1 MNLLRK
7 FSILIVTVCF
17 ILLCARLV
25 RAYRADFSDVEEDYK
40 SHLSVNLD
48 RNVEA
53 RDIESVLLNRNYF
66 SDTADARLVA
76 KFLTDSLKA
85 GRELA
90 SLYSLR
96 MNSWKLPVSIL
107 EGLDSNRSKLTA
119 MASKA
124 RSVVSDFDFISDSV
138 LCDSSS
144 VNLASGNGSISVR
157 VMDNGTVVAGVSVNL
172 CLHTFD
178 SNALPQSTVVAIAI
192 TSAQG
197 EASFVGLDTAAS
209 YSVLPVREGYEY
221 GRSQGTVGGT
231 LGRTAKT
238 PSGIKDKLLSLFK
251 KQYGNL
257 NFTFNQ
263 QPLRVPIFDD
273 ATLRAIRYDHAFTL
287 RTPTQWKGIVTR
299 SAVLFLVCWFALC
312 FVMWLRRRGDAVYW
326 PVAAFIGLTGIG
338 LLGMF
343 SFNDPLA
350 DKLIAADYMKGVV
363 TGVVVMAL
371 LQFVDLKKLF
381 RSPWFDWL
389 GTKLN
394 SKGVGYYLIA
404 LLLTLLLFSPLGRS
418 VGGMGV
424 NLKIG
429 PLTFQPSEIAKYLI
443 VFFMSAWFCRKAD
456 SLVGYSSEGNI
467 SLTWNKLRHVSGIFI
482 ALFCMLLIYLVL
494 GDMGPGLVLLFSF
507 IIIYSVVKS
516 KGTWSGGEQSFL
528 SSAVKSDIFLL
539 LVGVLSFLLMVWIGG
554 KLQSAGIFAAVW
566 FAVWIVWWAAVK
578 RQFVETPVMANI
590 VISVFLFARNLP
602 GSIGERFAIR
612 SEMCSNPWGDLEG
625 IVPSPA
631 PNSQVA
637 EGLWGLASGGFF
649 GQGFGNGSPNYIP
662 AFHTDM
668 VLSSLGEQMG
678 WLGLLVVVFLLLTV
692 LHHTVAVGYRSRN
705 HFAFF
710 VCLGIAVVT
719 AVQFAV
725 IALGSTG
732 VIPLTGVVVPLLSY
746 GKVSMIMTLMAFGLV
761 LSVEAH
767 TFAPR
772 EENAA
777 DRAADNLFRPYS
789 APVAVTRMAWFVLS
803 MFILCVFART
813 MMLKRNNTLIRPLYV
828 TSVTGENLVQYNP
841 RIADIQLAL
850 QAGNIYDRNGVLL
863 ATSEPDSVKF
873 DSYADFGVDVSE
885 LKEMLSHRT
894 RRYYPLGDRL
904 LFMVGD
910 ANQGS
915 AVSSTNLGYM
925 AEWQHMSYLRGFD
938 NVMYEDSAHTIPK
951 KVDIVSNRYVADR
964 YQPSVELASG
974 QVVLRDYSALLPLL
988 KAGRRSGR
996 IERVNNRKSRYIKP
1010 QDLHLT
1016 LDAKLQCRLQ
1026 DEMENYVKDIP
1037 YYKYK
1042 KILRISVVVLDANN
1056 GDMLAS
1062 ALYPMPNKD
1071 TLRRHDYKYN
1081 DKIRFKNNQSAYTES
1096 DLGLTYPTPPGS
1108 TAKVMTALA
1117 GLQKDPEIA
1126 AKMKYYIA
1134 PEERVE
1140 VNTNTGKG
1148 EPSGHEV
1155 TMEEA
1160 IVWSSNCYFINLL
1173 HDMELYSS
1181 LDSIYTSIGAQIGD
1195 KKDNKLRLVR
1205 PYCYQYRPL
1214 SSMPHTR
1221 TLWNEI
1227 MSKQSSMGVSE
1238 YRKYMISHDKRDY
1251 KKMQK
1256 GYWMWAWGQGTL
1268 STSPLSMARVVSVVA
1283 NGGVMPKTRFRLDEP
1298 IEDGIRIVGPD
1309 EAKLLKG
1316 YMQTMARNANGTAD
1330 NAIKDDAVG
1339 GKTGTPERRLNDFK
1353 KPNDGWFIFY
1363 VDGCNVKT
1371 GNQNSETH
1379 TLAIAV
1385 RMERLNDSN
1394 MGSGLA
1400 MRFSRD
1406 LVLTVLKELG
1416 YYRP

>member
-1 MNLLRK
+1 MKILRK

-40 SHLSVNLD
+40 SYLSVNLD

-76 KFLTDSLKA
+76 KFLSDSLKGP
-85 GRELA
+85 GRDLA

-144 VNLASGNGSISVR
+144 KVNLASGNGSISVR
-157 VMDNGTVVAGVSVNL
+157 VMDKDAAVAGVSVNL

-221 GRSQGTVGGT
+221 GRSQGTTGGT
-231 LGRTAKT
+231 LGRTANA
-238 PSGIKDKLLSLFK
+238 PSGLKDRLMSFFK
-251 KQYGNL
+251 KSYGNL
-257 NFTFNQ
+257 HFTFHQ
-263 QPLRVPIFDD
+263 QPLRVSIFDD
-273 ATLRAIRYDHAFTL
+273 ATLRVIRDDHSFTL
-287 RTPTQWKGIVTR
+287 RTPNQWKGLVSR
-299 SAVLFLVCWFALC
+299 SAVLFLVSWFALC
-312 FVMWLRRRGDAVYW
+312 GVMWLRRRKEAVYW
-326 PVAAFIGLTGIG
+326 PVAAFMGVTGIG

-343 SFNDPLA
+343 SFNDPLV
-350 DKLIAADYMKGVV
+350 DNLIAVDYLKGVV
-363 TGVVVMAL
+363 AGVVAMAV
-371 LQFVDLKKLF
+371 LQFVDLKMFF
-381 RSPWFDWL
+381 RSPWFDRV
-389 GTKLN
+389 GTMLK
-394 SKGVGYYLIA
+394 SKGLGYYLIA

-507 IIIYSVVKS
+507 IVIYSVIKS
-516 KGTWSGGEQSFL
+516 KGSWGGAERSFM
-528 SSAVKSDIFLL
+528 SSAIRSDIFLL
-539 LVGVLSFLLMVWIGG
+539 FVGVLSFLLVVWIGG
-554 KLQSAGIFAAVW
+554 KVYSAGLFAILW
-566 FAVWIVWWAAVK
+566 FVLWIIWWVVTK
-578 RQFVETPVMANI
+578 RQIIESPMMANA
-590 VISVFLFARNLP
+590 VISVFVFARNLP
-602 GSIGERFAIR
+602 GSIGERFAMR
-612 SEMCSNPWGDLEG
+612 SDMCSNPWGELGLDGADLHP
-625 IVPSPA
+625 VA
-631 PNSQVA
+631 NSQVA
-637 EGLWGLASGGFF
+637 EGLWGLASGGLF

-678 WLGLLVVVFLLLTV
+678 WLGLLVVVMLLLAI

-719 AVQFAV
+719 AVQFTV

-732 VIPLTGVVVPLLSY
+732 VIPLTGVAVPLLSY
-746 GKVSMIMTLMAFGLV
+746 GRVSMIMTLMAFGLV

-772 EENAA
+772 EDNAA
-777 DRAADNLFRPYS
+777 DRAADNLFRPYG
-789 APVAVTRMAWFVLS
+789 APVAVTRLAWFALS
-803 MFILCVFART
+803 MFVLFVFVRT
-813 MMLKRNNTLIRPLYV
+813 MVFKRNDTLIRPLYV

-841 RIADIQLAL
+841 RINDIQWAL
-850 QAGNIYDRNGVLL
+850 QAGNIYDRNGILL
-863 ATSEPDSVKF
+863 ATSTLDSINYKNYVEM
-873 DSYADFGVDVSE
+873 GVSE
-885 LKEMLSHRT
+885 QELQNLRSHRT

-910 ANQGS
+910 ANHGT

-938 NVMYEDSAHTIPK
+938 NVLYADSAHTKPVKID
-951 KVDIVSNRYVADR
+951 VMSSRYVADR
-964 YQPSVELASG
+964 YQPPVELYSE

-996 IERVNNRKSRYIKP
+996 IEKVNNRKSRFINP
-1010 QDLHLT
+1010 QDLYLT

-1026 DEMENYVKDIP
+1026 DEIIDYIQRENKNI
-1037 YYKYK
+1037 YKNK
-1042 KILRISVVVLDANN
+1042 NLLRVSVVVLDAER

-1062 ALYPMPNKD
+1062 AVYPPVNKD
-1071 TLRRHDYKYN
+1071 TVRLHSDENFYKDKNLRH
-1081 DKIRFKNNQSAYTES
+1081 AYTDR
-1096 DLGLTYPTPPGS
+1096 DLGLVYPTMPGS

-1117 GLQKDPEIA
+1117 GLQKYGLKASENKY
-1126 AKMKYYIA
+1126 KMYDKEYI
-1134 PEERVE
+1134 E
-1140 VNTNTGKG
+1140 VKNGIIK
-1148 EPSGHEV
+1148 EPQGVV
-1155 TMEEA
+1155 TMERA
-1160 IVWSSNCYFINLL
+1160 IAYSSNCYFVNLMNQL
-1173 HDMELYSS
+1173 DLYSN
-1181 LDSIYTSIGAQIGD
+1181 LDSIYASVGVMLGYDDKIESIT
-1195 KKDNKLRLVR
+1195 
-1205 PYCYQYRPL
+1205 PYFFRYSPMLGRRR
-1214 SSMPHTR
+1214 SF
-1221 TLWNEI
+1221 WKGI
-1227 MSKQSSMGVSE
+1227 VSE
-1238 YRKYMISHDKRDY
+1238 KHSVGIAEYKKYMSTRDIKPESLGKRE
-1251 KKMQK
+1251 
-1256 GYWMWAWGQGTL
+1256 WMWAWGQGTL
-1268 STSPLSMARVVSVVA
+1268 SATPLSMARVVSVVA
-1283 NGGVMPKTRFRLDEP
+1283 NGGVMPKTRFCLNDPYE
-1298 IEDGIRIVGPD
+1298 EGIPIVGSK
-1309 EAKLLKG
+1309 EASLLKG
-1316 YMQTMARNANGTAD
+1316 YMHTMSLHGNKENGVSV
-1330 NAIKDDAVG
+1330 NAISDDAVG
-1339 GKTGTPERRLNDFK
+1339 GKTGTPERDLVKGRK
-1353 KPNDGWFIFY
+1353 INDGWFIFY
-1363 VDGCNVKT
+1363 VDGCNVPGYNEKH
-1371 GNQNSETH
+1371 S
-1379 TLAIAV
+1379 LAVAV
-1385 RMERLNDSN
+1385 RMERLNDE
-1394 MGSGLA
+1394 GSGLA
-1400 MRFSRD
+1400 MAFSRD
-1406 LVLTVLKELG
+1406 AVLKVLRELE
-1416 YYRP
+1416 YYKQ

>member
-1 MNLLRK
+1 MKILRK

-76 KFLTDSLKA
+76 KFLSDSLKA
-85 GRELA
+85 GRDLA

-124 RSVVSDFDFISDSV
+124 RSVVSDFDISDSV

-144 VNLASGNGSISVR
+144 KVNLASGNGSISVR
-157 VMDNGTVVAGVSVNL
+157 VMDKDAAVAGVSVNL

-221 GRSQGTVGGT
+221 GRSQGTTGGT
-231 LGRTAKT
+231 LGRTANA
-238 PSGIKDKLLSLFK
+238 PSGLKDRLMSFFK
-251 KQYGNL
+251 KSYGNL
-257 NFTFNQ
+257 HFTFHQ

-273 ATLRAIRYDHAFTL
+273 ATLRVIRDDHSFTL
-287 RTPTQWKGIVTR
+287 RTPNQWKGLVSR
-299 SAVLFLVCWFALC
+299 SAVLFLVSWFALC
-312 FVMWLRRRGDAVYW
+312 GVMWLRRRKEAVYW
-326 PVAAFIGLTGIG
+326 PVAAFMGVTGIG

-343 SFNDPLA
+343 SFNDPLV
-350 DKLIAADYMKGVV
+350 DNLIAVDYLKGVV
-363 TGVVVMAL
+363 AGVVAMAV
-371 LQFVDLKKLF
+371 LQFVDLKMFF
-381 RSPWFDWL
+381 RSPWFDRV
-389 GTKLN
+389 GTMLK
-394 SKGVGYYLIA
+394 SKGLGYYLIA
-404 LLLTLLLFSPLGRS
+404 LMLTLLLFSPLGRS

-507 IIIYSVVKS
+507 IVIYSVIKS
-516 KGTWSGGEQSFL
+516 KGSWGGAERSFM
-528 SSAVKSDIFLL
+528 SSAIRSDIFLL
-539 LVGVLSFLLMVWIGG
+539 FVGVLSFLLVVWIGG
-554 KLQSAGIFAAVW
+554 KVYSAGLFAILW
-566 FAVWIVWWAAVK
+566 FVLWIVWWAVTK
-578 RQFVETPVMANI
+578 RQIIESPMMANA
-590 VISVFLFARNLP
+590 VISVFVFARNLP
-602 GSIGERFAIR
+602 GSIGERFAMR
-612 SEMCSNPWGDLEG
+612 SDMCANPWGELGLDGADLHP
-625 IVPSPA
+625 VA
-631 PNSQVA
+631 NSQVA
-637 EGLWGLASGGFF
+637 EGLWGLASGGLF

-678 WLGLLVVVFLLLTV
+678 WLGLLVVVMLLLAI

-719 AVQFAV
+719 AVQFTV

-732 VIPLTGVVVPLLSY
+732 VIPLTGVAVPLLSY
-746 GKVSMIMTLMAFGLV
+746 GRVSMIMTLMAFGLV
-761 LSVEAH
+761 LSFEAH

-772 EENAA
+772 EDNAA
-777 DRAADNLFRPYS
+777 DRAADNLFRPYG
-789 APVAVTRMAWFVLS
+789 APVAVTRLAWFALS
-803 MFILCVFART
+803 MFVLLVYIRT
-813 MMLKRNNTLIRPLYV
+813 MVFKRNDTLIRPLFV

-841 RIADIQLAL
+841 RIDDIQRAL
-850 QAGNIYDRNGVLL
+850 QAGNIYDRNGILL
-863 ATSEPDSVKF
+863 ATSTLDSINY
-873 DSYADFGVDVSE
+873 DDYIEMGVSE
-885 LKEMLSHRT
+885 QELQNLRSRRT

-910 ANQGS
+910 ANPGT

-938 NVMYEDSAHTIPK
+938 NVLYSDSAHTKPVR
-951 KVDIVSNRYVADR
+951 VDVMSDRYVADR
-964 YQPSVELASG
+964 YQAPVELFSE
-974 QVVLRDYSALLPLL
+974 QVVLRDYSALLPFL

-996 IERVNNRKSRYIKP
+996 IEKVNNRKSRFIKP
-1010 QDLHLT
+1010 QDLYLT

-1026 DEMENYVKDIP
+1026 DRIAEYVKKNQAHKP
-1037 YYKYK
+1037 L
-1042 KILRISVVVLDANN
+1042 LRISVVVLDANN

-1062 ALYPMPNKD
+1062 ALYPPPCKD
-1071 TLRRHDYKYN
+1071 TVLGHIDENSYN
-1081 DKIRFKNNQSAYTES
+1081 DARLSKNQRSYTDR
-1096 DLGLTYPTPPGS
+1096 DLGLVYPTMPGS

-1117 GLQKDPEIA
+1117 GLQKYGLQASEN
-1126 AKMKYYIA
+1126 KYYVMDV
-1134 PEERVE
+1134 ERVE
-1140 VNTNTGKG
+1140 AGI
-1148 EPSGHEV
+1148 EPIGWV
-1155 TMEEA
+1155 TMEDA

-1173 HDMELYSS
+1173 HDKQLYSN
-1181 LDSIYTSIGAQIGD
+1181 LDSIYSSIGAQIGGR
-1195 KKDNKLRLVR
+1195 NSYFFRYAPLVGKSR
-1205 PYCYQYRPL
+1205 VRWKSIVSQQE
-1214 SSMPHTR
+1214 S
-1221 TLWNEI
+1221 NGI
-1227 MSKQSSMGVSE
+1227 SE
-1238 YRKYMISHDKRDY
+1238 YSKYMTKRGQGQYDT
-1251 KKMQK
+1251 MNNRA
-1256 GYWMWAWGQGTL
+1256 WMWAWGQGSL
-1268 STSPLSMARVVSVVA
+1268 STTPLSMARVVSVVA
-1283 NGGVMPKTRFRLDEP
+1283 NGGVMPKTRFCLNDPYE
-1298 IEDGIRIVGPD
+1298 EGIPIVGSS
-1309 EAKLLKG
+1309 EASLLKG
-1316 YMQTMARNANGTAD
+1316 YMHTMAVNANQRNPEKRT
-1330 NAIKDDAVG
+1330 NSINYPSVG
-1339 GKTGTPERRLNDFK
+1339 GKTGTPERDLVKGRETVK
-1353 KPNDGWFIFY
+1353 SNDGWFIFY
-1363 VDGCNVKT
+1363 VDGCNVPGYNEK
-1371 GNQNSETH
+1371 H
-1379 TLAIAV
+1379 PLAVAV
-1385 RMERLNDSN
+1385 RMERLAEEGE
-1394 MGSGLA
+1394 GSGTA
-1400 MRFSRD
+1400 MRLSRD
-1406 LVLTVLKELG
+1406 VVLQVLRELEYFDG
-1416 YYRP
+1416 Q